1 MERGQAVANT
11 ARAPTDSGST
21 TPTESSPT
29 RQSRFGDGAAR
40 VREYQPGD
48 WQALRAMHQAQGF
61 DYAFPELSDPIFL
74 SKLVVEI
81 PTWSRPVGT
90 ELSAAVGG
98 RQSPPSAGDG
108 AGQVVMASLLRL
120 TAEVYLLHDPR
131 AGTPRQR
138 WQWLLALHRAAA
150 EDAYDRGLADAHCWL
165 LPKIARS
172 FGRRLFRLGW
182 QEQLWPSFSKKL

>member
-11 ARAPTDSGST
+11 ARAPTESG
-21 TPTESSPT
+21 
-29 RQSRFGDGAAR
+29 R

-74 SKLVVEI
+74 SKLVVE
-81 PTWSRPVGT
+81 
-90 ELSAAVGG
+90 ANG
-98 RQSPPSAGDG
+98 R
-108 AGQVVMASLLRL
+108 VVMASLLRL

-131 AGTPRQR
+131 AGTPRER
-138 WQWLLALHRAAA
+138 WQWLLALHRAA
-150 EDAYDRGLADAHCWL
+150 EQDAYDRGLADAHCWL
-165 LPKIARS
+165 PPKIARS

-182 QEQLWPSFSKKL
+182 QEQLWSSFSKKLGE

>member
-1 MERGQAVANT
+1 MANIPT
-11 ARAPTDSGST
+11 WSGRALTDSGST
-21 TPTESSPT
+21 TPTES
-29 RQSRFGDGAAR
+29 GR
-40 VREYQPGD
+40 VREYQHGD

-90 ELSAAVGG
+90 ESSPAVGG
-98 RQSPPSAGDG
+98 RQSPPQAGDG

-138 WQWLLALHRAAA
+138 WQWLLALHRAA
-150 EDAYDRGLADAHCWL
+150 EQDAYDRGLADAHCWL
-165 LPKIARS
+165 PPTIERS

-182 QEQLWPSFSKKL
+182 QEQLWPSFSKKLW

>member
-11 ARAPTDSGST
+11 P
-21 TPTESSPT
+21 
-29 RQSRFGDGAAR
+29 R

-48 WQALRAMHQAQGF
+48 WPALRAMHQAQGF
-61 DYAFPELSDPIFL
+61 DYAFPELNDPIFL
-74 SKLVVEI
+74 SKLVVEA
-81 PTWSRPVGT
+81 
-90 ELSAAVGG
+90 E
-98 RQSPPSAGDG
+98 
-108 AGQVVMASLLRL
+108 GQVVMASLLRL
-120 TAEVYLLHDPR
+120 TAEVYLLDDPR

-165 LPKIARS
+165 PPKIVRS

-182 QEQLWPSFSKKL
+182 EEQLWPSFSKKL